1 MAELFTA
8 VTGCFT
14 SLATMITS
22 ILSWAVDEPIIL
34 IGLTASIASV
44 AIGLFGHAKGA
55 ARA

>member
-1 MAELFTA
+1 MTELFTA
-8 VTGCFT
+8 VSGCFT
-14 SLATMITS
+14 SLTTMITS
-22 ILSWAVDEPIIL
+22 ILSWAVSEPIIL

>member
-8 VTGCFT
+8 VGGCFT
-14 SLATMITS
+14 SLATMITN
-22 ILSWAVDEPIIL
+22 ILSWAVSEPIIL

-44 AIGLFGHAKGA
+44 AIGLFGSAKGA